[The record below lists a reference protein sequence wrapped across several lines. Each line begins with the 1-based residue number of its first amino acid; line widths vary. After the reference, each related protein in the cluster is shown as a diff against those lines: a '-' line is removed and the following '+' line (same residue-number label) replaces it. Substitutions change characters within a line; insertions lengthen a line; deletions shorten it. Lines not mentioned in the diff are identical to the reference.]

1 MTGFGRADTQYQT
14 QDISVEIKSI
24 NSKNMDLKLKLPQRY
39 REHELALRQLIS
51 PATLRGKVEV
61 TIDVVNRAPEAE
73 FTFNKA
79 LYKAYYRELSA
90 LNAELGIDNGD
101 IMQSIIR
108 LPNIVQLNENTLNPD
123 EWTAL
128 EAVVRAAMARLHD
141 FRATEGQMMATDFEE
156 RVARITTLL
165 ADVTPYVAERREK
178 VRERILQNFEELSAK
193 DAVDENRFEQEI
205 LYYLEKLDITEEQVR
220 LQQHC
225 KYFLEV
231 LASAELVKGRKLG
244 FIAQEM
250 GREINTLG
258 SKANHSGIQRVV
270 VEMKDE
276 LEKIKEQLAN
286 AL

>member
-1 MTGFGRADTQYQT
+1 MTGFGRADTQYEG
-14 QDISVEIKSI
+14 QDIRVEIKSI

-39 REHELALRQLIS
+39 REHELALRQLIA
-51 PATLRGKVEV
+51 PAALRGKVEV
-61 TIDVVNRAPEAE
+61 SIDVVSRSPEAE

-101 IMQSIIR
+101 IMQTIIR
-108 LPNIVQLNENTLNPD
+108 LPNIVIANDDTLPD
-123 EWTAL
+123 GEWTAL
-128 EAVVRAAMARLHD
+128 QSAMALAMQRLHD
-141 FRATEGQMMATDFEE
+141 FRATEGQMMANDFRQ
-156 RVARITTLL
+156 RVELIVSLL
-165 ADVTPYVAERREK
+165 ADVTPLVAERREK
-178 VRERILQNFEELSAK
+178 VRERILQNFEELSVK

-225 KYFLEV
+225 TYFLEV
-231 LASAELVKGRKLG
+231 LASEEAVKGRKLG

-258 SKANHSGIQRVV
+258 SKANHSGIQRIVV
-270 VEMKDE
+270 QMKDE

>member
-1 MTGFGRADTQYQT
+1 MTGFGRADTQYQS
-14 QDISVEIKSI
+14 QDISVEMKSI

-39 REHELALRQLIS
+39 REHELALRQLIA
-51 PATLRGKVEV
+51 PAALRGKVEV
-61 TIDVVNRAPEAE
+61 TIDVVNRSPDGE
-73 FTFNKA
+73 FTFNKE

-101 IMQSIIR
+101 IMQTIIR
-108 LPNIVQLNENTLNPD
+108 LPNIVLTNEGALD
-123 EWTAL
+123 DGEWIAL
-128 EAVVRAAMARLHD
+128 QAVVKQAMARLQD
-141 FRATEGQMMATDFEE
+141 FRATEGQVLARDFKQRVELIASLLTDVAPHVEE
-156 RVARITTLL
+156 RRQ
-165 ADVTPYVAERREK
+165 K
-178 VRERILQNFEELSAK
+178 VRERIQQNFEELSAK

-220 LQQHC
+220 LEQHC
-225 KYFLEV
+225 NYFLEV
-231 LASAELVKGRKLG
+231 LDNGEPVKGRKLG

-270 VEMKDE
+270 VQMKDE